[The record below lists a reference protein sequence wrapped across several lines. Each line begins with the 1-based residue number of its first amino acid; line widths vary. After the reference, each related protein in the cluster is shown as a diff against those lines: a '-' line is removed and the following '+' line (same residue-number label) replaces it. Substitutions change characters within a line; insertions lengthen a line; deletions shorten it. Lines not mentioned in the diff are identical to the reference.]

1 MTTKRKPT
9 CKPDTW
15 GTQIH
20 FKTYRMGHSLGV
32 LGEGF
37 LDGGVDGEKLG
48 EASDLD
54 DGVALL
60 GEGGEG
66 KAFAG
71 ASAVDEKLD
80 ERADSGRVQKGDAAH
95 IEDELGGGFGAQG
108 LNEIVNCFDAQFAGK
123 AGDEA
128 VGAGCRESF
137 QIELDGLHK
146 DAA

>member
-1 MTTKRKPT
+1 
-9 CKPDTW
+9 
-15 GTQIH
+15 
-20 FKTYRMGHSLGV
+20 

-37 LDGGVDGEKLG
+37 LDGGVDGEEFG

-60 GEGGEG
+60 CEGGEG
-66 KAFAG
+66 KALAG

-80 ERADSGRVQKGDAAH
+80 EGADSGGVQKGDAAH

-108 LNEIVNCFDAQFAGK
+108 LNEIVNGFDAQFAGK

-128 VGAGCRESF
+128 VGAGRRESF

>member
-1 MTTKRKPT
+1 LT
-9 CKPDTW
+9 
-15 GTQIH
+15 I
-20 FKTYRMGHSLGV
+20 LV

-37 LDGGVDGEKLG
+37 LDGGVDGEEFG
-48 EASDLD
+48 ETGDLD

-66 KAFAG
+66 KALAG
-71 ASAVDEKLD
+71 VAAVDEKLY
-80 ERADSGRVQKGDAAH
+80 ERADSGGVQKRDAAH

-108 LNEIVNCFDAQFAGK
+108 LNEIVDGFDAQFAGK

-128 VGAGCRESF
+128 IGAGCRESF

>member
-1 MTTKRKPT
+1 LT
-9 CKPDTW
+9 
-15 GTQIH
+15 I
-20 FKTYRMGHSLGV
+20 LV

-48 EASDLD
+48 EAGDLD

-71 ASAVDEKLD
+71 VAAVDEKLY
-80 ERADSGRVQKGDAAH
+80 ERADSGGVQKRDAAH

-108 LNEIVNCFDAQFAGK
+108 LNEIVDGFDAQFAGK

-128 VGAGCRESF
+128 IGAGCRESF

>member
-1 MTTKRKPT
+1 MPWVQALT
-9 CKPDTW
+9 
-15 GTQIH
+15 I
-20 FKTYRMGHSLGV
+20 LV

-37 LDGGVDGEKLG
+37 VDGGVDGEEFG
-48 EASDLD
+48 EAGDLD

-60 GEGGEG
+60 SEGGEG
-66 KAFAG
+66 KPFTGVA
-71 ASAVDEKLD
+71 AVHIKLD
-80 ERADSGRVQKGDAAH
+80 QGADSCGVQKGDAAH

-108 LNEIVNCFDAQFAGK
+108 LNEIVDGFDAQFAGK
-123 AGDEA
+123 AGDKA